1 MFDIGWSE
9 MLVVALVAVV
19 VIGPKDLPRVMRTVG
34 QWSTRARGMAR
45 EFQNSMDEMARQAD
59 IDDMRKKMAEMQT
72 DVNNSVNSALDPNRL
87 TPELVRPDYLP
98 TPDDLMNELARSGP
112 PPIVTPGVSAAAPA
126 PAVAPA
132 APPSETAFDPDAP
145 VVIPANGD
153 AVAAAAD
160 PAPAVPEPVR
170 RAEG

>member
-59 IDDMRKKMAEMQT
+59 IDDMRKTMSQVQA
-72 DVNNSVNSALDPNRL
+72 DVTNSVNSALDPDRL
-87 TPELVRPDYLP
+87 TPELVRPDFLP

-112 PPIVTPGVSAAAPA
+112 PPIVTPGVPAAAAPA
-126 PAVAPA
+126 PAAEPA
-132 APPSETAFDPDAP
+132 GSGTTAFDHDAP
-145 VVIPANGD
+145 AVIPAHGD

-160 PAPAVPEPVR
+160 PAPAMPEPVR